1 MVRRTGL
8 VLGMLVLVL
17 LQVAQGQRRRE
28 CNYNPC
34 TKPSPELNDIT
45 PPVGQSPQEKRSQD
59 QVQLEAARRPLQE
72 LQKESEQLITLA
84 NELKA
89 ELDTTAGQALSLEAI
104 KKARQIEK
112 LAKDI
117 RSKINGR

>member
-1 MVRRTGL
+1 MVRRAGL
-8 VLGMLVLVL
+8 VLIMLFLAL

-28 CNYNPC
+28 CDYNPC
-34 TKPSPELNDIT
+34 VKPSPKLNDIT
-45 PPVGQSPQEKRSQD
+45 PQTAQMPEEKRAPD
-59 QVQLEAARRPLQE
+59 QAELEAARRQMQE
-72 LQKESEQLITLA
+72 LHKETEQLVTLA

-89 ELDTTAGQALSLEAI
+89 ELDTAAGQALSLEAI

-117 RSKINGR
+117 RSKIKGR